1 MSASRATL
9 AAALSTVP
17 GLTGHDMEVT
27 APSKGD
33 AWPLLVGIQRG
44 PRGRTA
50 EVSWRV
56 IVILGGDV
64 IEAEKMLD
72 TLWWPISDAV
82 QSLAVVDSAT
92 AALFPTEAGDM
103 YAAEFIMRSE

>member
-1 MSASRATL
+1 MSATRETL

-17 GLTGHDMEVT
+17 GLRGHKLEST
-27 APSKGD
+27 SPRKGD
-33 AWPLLVGIQRG
+33 AWPLLNGILRG

-64 IEAEKMLD
+64 LEAEKMLD
-72 TLWWPISDAV
+72 GLWWPVCDAV
-82 QSLAVVDSAT
+82 RSLAVVDSAT
-92 AALFPTEAGDM
+92 ASLYPTEAGDQ